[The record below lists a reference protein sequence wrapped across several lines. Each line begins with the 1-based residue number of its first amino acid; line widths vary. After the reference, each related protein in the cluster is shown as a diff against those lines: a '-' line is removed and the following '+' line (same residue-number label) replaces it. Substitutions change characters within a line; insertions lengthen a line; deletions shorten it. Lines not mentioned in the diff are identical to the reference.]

1 MRTRN
6 RLIAAVLV
14 AVAAGGAA
22 VALGVALLLGNIV
35 HLRATANATLRT
47 GSYLDATIN
56 VERAVVDAETGL
68 RGYVITRRPLFL
80 APTHTAQAEL
90 PSAAAALERA
100 ATQDGAYVARAN
112 ALADAARSYMTN
124 YVPGVIA
131 EVTSDPTAARSVPTT
146 TLGKGLVD
154 GIRLQTQQLE
164 QLISARQA
172 ARQRAARSSANTAV
186 TVAVVVLIVLTALTL
201 ALGGFL
207 GWLLLGRERAR
218 ERASFLAEAGTLLDR
233 ATTAEEV
240 LDTFAALALERGN
253 AYCLAEE
260 LAAAEL
266 AIPELE
272 LTRVSAGDATVLLP
286 RDRPVAE
293 AAWAQARLTAHTR
306 HQTATSTTVLD
317 SAAGGHGHVHVHVL
331 ALAAVAR
338 GSLVARVMLARRG
351 RGWRQEEVQE
361 ISGLG
366 ARLALTLHARS
377 LQART
382 EALYHRS
389 EHIARTLQ
397 ESLLPTAIPDL
408 PSCELAIRFVPAGVG
423 DLVGGDFYDVFP
435 VADDGWAVVL
445 GDVCGKGAAAA
456 AITAM
461 ARWTLRSFAGSARSP
476 AEALRALNEAML
488 RQDLDG
494 RFITIVYALLSV
506 HAGEAHVTVACAGHP
521 PAIRVSNG
529 GDPATL
535 DAQGDLLGIWPEI
548 RLDQADLRLHPGES
562 LVLYTDG
569 VTDQGPGSD
578 GSPEHALRSVTAEP
592 SPEALAEALR
602 EEAERTHAVTR
613 DDVAVVV
620 LRYLG
625 SGAGSDGRAPDSGR
639 HRATASP
646 RVGLTAR
653 STQA

>member
-6 RLIAAVLV
+6 RLVAAVLV

-68 RGYVITRRPLFL
+68 RGYVITSKPLFL

-112 ALADAARSYMTN
+112 ALADAARSYMTS

-154 GIRLQTQQLE
+154 GIRLQTRQLE
-164 QLISARQA
+164 QRISARQA

-240 LDTFAALALERGN
+240 LDTFTALALERGN

-286 RDRPVAE
+286 RDRPGAE

-306 HQTATSTTVLD
+306 HQTATTATVLD
-317 SAAGGHGHVHVHVL
+317 SAAGGHGHVRSQGSGHGSRRARFGPPPGDRDPSCRLDREVHPGIGCVS
-331 ALAAVAR
+331 AL
-338 GSLVARVMLARRG
+338 RG
-351 RGWRQEEVQE
+351 R
-361 ISGLG
+361 
-366 ARLALTLHARS
+366 
-377 LQART
+377 
-382 EALYHRS
+382 
-389 EHIARTLQ
+389 
-397 ESLLPTAIPDL
+397 
-408 PSCELAIRFVPAGVG
+408 
-423 DLVGGDFYDVFP
+423 
-435 VADDGWAVVL
+435 
-445 GDVCGKGAAAA
+445 
-456 AITAM
+456 
-461 ARWTLRSFAGSARSP
+461 
-476 AEALRALNEAML
+476 
-488 RQDLDG
+488 
-494 RFITIVYALLSV
+494 
-506 HAGEAHVTVACAGHP
+506 
-521 PAIRVSNG
+521 
-529 GDPATL
+529 
-535 DAQGDLLGIWPEI
+535 
-548 RLDQADLRLHPGES
+548 
-562 LVLYTDG
+562 
-569 VTDQGPGSD
+569 
-578 GSPEHALRSVTAEP
+578 
-592 SPEALAEALR
+592 
-602 EEAERTHAVTR
+602 
-613 DDVAVVV
+613 
-620 LRYLG
+620 
-625 SGAGSDGRAPDSGR
+625 
-639 HRATASP
+639 
-646 RVGLTAR
+646 
-653 STQA
+653 